1 MVVPLASKTLGRGM
15 NKAETV
21 AGSMF
26 VAIGVWMLLE
36 AIKMPY
42 IVEGVPG
49 PGFLPLWIALG
60 IIVSG
65 FVLTAKGIWP
75 RLALQ
80 GEQGVM
86 WPQAAGWWRVAL
98 ILGAM
103 AVSLVVLEKLG
114 FMVTTTLFMAAVVF
128 GLGVRSW
135 WMLATVPLVSAV
147 ALYVIFAVWL
157 RVPLPKGILTF
168 FG

>member
-1 MVVPLASKTLGRGM
+1 M
-15 NKAETV
+15 NKAESG
-21 AGSMF
+21 AGAVF
-26 VAIGVWMLLE
+26 VAIGAWMLRD
-36 AIKMPY
+36 AVNMSY
-42 IVEGVPG
+42 FVEGVPG

-65 FVLTAKGIWP
+65 VVLTAKGVWP
-75 RLALQ
+75 RRLAAPDA
-80 GEQGVM
+80 EGVT

-98 ILGAM
+98 MLGAM

-114 FMVTTTLFMAAVVF
+114 FMVTTTLFMVAVVF

-135 WMLATVPLVSAV
+135 WVLATVPLVSAV

-168 FG
+168 LG

>member
-1 MVVPLASKTLGRGM
+1 M
-15 NKAETV
+15 NKAETG
-21 AGSMF
+21 AGSVF
-26 VAIGVWMLLE
+26 VAIGVWMLLD
-36 AIKMPY
+36 AIKFPY
-42 IVEGVPG
+42 FVEGVPG

-65 FVLTAKGIWP
+65 VVLTAKGIWP
-75 RLALQ
+75 RLAMPDA
-80 GEQGVM
+80 EGVV
-86 WPQAAGWWRVAL
+86 WPQAAGWWRVGL
-98 ILGAM
+98 MLGAM

-135 WMLATVPLVSAV
+135 WVLASVPLVSAV
-147 ALYVIFAVWL
+147 VLYVIFAVWL